1 MKKWY
6 HYKTDNPI
14 IKDELRTYFKRNNI
28 YYELSECFDGWYF
41 AINITENEAEKTT
54 WFLDSL
60 YDVYNF

>member
-28 YYELSECFDGWYF
+28 YYELSECFDGWHF
-41 AINITENEAEKTT
+41 EIELEEENFETVD
-54 WFLDSL
+54 WFLWRINE
-60 YDVYNF
+60 YIV